1 MEQRAMFDKL
11 IDTFWRLE
19 PALQAVSIV
28 AALAVAYAFYLF
40 FFRRTDW

>member
-1 MEQRAMFDKL
+1 MGNYVKL
-11 IDTFWRLE
+11 ILLGLIT
-19 PALQAVSIV
+19 IV